1 MLEYSMSNFYK
12 KIISKAQNLN
22 KKIILLESDVDQR
35 VEQAAQE
42 IENNSIAKIIL
53 LEKSEYFTDS
63 KLKNELATQLFELR
77 KEKGLTLQEAQK
89 LINDPFYLGTMMVKQ
104 GLADGLVGGSAS
116 PTPRFLKPTLQILRI
131 KNKYASAFF
140 FMSNEQKT
148 FIFADCAINP
158 DPDVQQLA
166 DIALDSANS
175 FLNLVQETPKVAML
189 SYSTKGSS
197 TSESITKVQQATDLV
212 KQRNPNL
219 LIDGEIQLDAALLP
233 DTAQLKCPNSPLKG
247 DANILIFPDLNAGN
261 IGYKLAKIF
270 GNLSA
275 FGPIV
280 QGLQKPVND
289 LSRSSSIQDIVGVVA
304 ITAIQ
309 SSK

>member
-1 MLEYSMSNFYK
+1 MLKYFMSNFYEQ
-12 KIISKAQNLN
+12 IISKAKLLN
-22 KKIILLESDVDQR
+22 KKIILLESDVDNR
-35 VEQAAQE
+35 ISKAAKE
-42 IENNSIAKIIL
+42 IEDNSIAQVIL

-63 KLKNELATQLFELR
+63 KLKNELAQKLFELR
-77 KEKGLTLQEAQK
+77 QEKGLTLKKAQE
-89 LINDPFYLGTMMVKQ
+89 LINDPFYLGTMMVKEN
-104 GLADGLVGGSAS
+104 LADGLVGGSAS
-116 PTPRFLKPTLQILRI
+116 PTPRFLKPALQILRI
-131 KNKYASAFF
+131 KNKYASGFF
-140 FMSNEQKT
+140 IMSNEQKT

-158 DPDVQQLA
+158 NPNAQNLA

-175 FLNLVQETPKVAML
+175 FLALVEKTPKIAML

-197 TSESITKVQQATDLV
+197 TSESIEKIQQATTLV
-212 KQRNPNL
+212 KQKNPNL

-233 DTAQLKCPNSPLKG
+233 ETAQLKCPQSPLKG

-289 LSRSSSIQDIVGVVA
+289 LSRSSSIQDIVGVAA

>member
-1 MLEYSMSNFYK
+1 MSNFYK